1 MKQYPPIADGQV
13 VKIPWRT
20 EDYKMACCDCNLV
33 HRLRFTVKRETLELQ
48 AWRDNRATG
57 QLRRK
62 RRLENEQSA
71 DPAV

>member
-1 MKQYPPIADGQV
+1 MKKYPQIEAGQV

-20 EDYKMACCDCNLV
+20 EDYKMACCDCDLV
-33 HRLRFTVKRETLELQ
+33 HRLRFTVKQNTLELQ

-62 RRLENEQSA
+62 RRNQCAASA
-71 DPAV
+71 TPKH